1 MKILKKISLSFEII
15 KNSEFITIFT
25 SLRFVDIQLS
35 FEFPQDRYR
44 LFMYT
49 LDDTN
54 KKLKRILNLLDWSK
68 GFDVSSVCQRHLP
81 AILQIIEKKRLPVV
95 HSFMLNFH
103 YLPKEEA
110 LLFDTK

>member
-1 MKILKKISLSFEII
+1 
-15 KNSEFITIFT
+15 
-25 SLRFVDIQLS
+25 
-35 FEFPQDRYR
+35 
-44 LFMYT
+44 MYT
-49 LDDTN
+49 LDETN

-81 AILQIIEKKRLPVV
+81 AVLQIIEKKRLPVV